1 MPGRIFAPRFAT
13 RAHRMS
19 AADHSLSISYR
30 DVLRPDL
37 TPDEARLLAAAET
50 AVSHSYAPYS
60 GFRVGS
66 ALLLA
71 SGEIL
76 TGANHENAAFPVGVC
91 AERVVLGVLD
101 MKGPPVVAI
110 AVTYQTDRPLQHS
123 PLAPCGLCRQ
133 SLLEVRVHQNAPIAV
148 LMACPDA
155 TVPVRV
161 VADAAELLPLY
172 FSGKNL

>member
-1 MPGRIFAPRFAT
+1 MPER
-13 RAHRMS
+13 S
-19 AADHSLSISYR
+19 AAISYR
-30 DVLRPDL
+30 EVLRPDL

-50 AVSHSYAPYS
+50 AVANAYAPYS
-60 GFRVGS
+60 HFRVGA
-66 ALLLA
+66 ALLLTN
-71 SGEIL
+71 GEIL

-91 AERVVLGVLD
+91 AERVVLGMLD
-101 MKGPPVVAI
+101 MRGPAVTAI

-148 LMACPDA
+148 LMACPDPA
-155 TVPVRV
+155 VPVRI
-161 VADAAELLPLY
+161 VADAASLLPLY

>member
-1 MPGRIFAPRFAT
+1 MLPTDPPPSRQFSFT
-13 RAHRMS
+13 
-19 AADHSLSISYR
+19 YR
-30 DVLRPDL
+30 DVPRAGL
-37 TPDEARLLAAAET
+37 TPDEARLLAAAEV
-50 AVSHSYAPYS
+50 AVGQSYAPYS
-60 GFRVGS
+60 SFRVGA

-71 SGEIL
+71 DGSIL

-91 AERVVLGVLD
+91 AERVVLGMLD
-101 MKGPPVVAI
+101 MSGPPVTAI

-133 SLLEVRVHQNAPIAV
+133 SLLEVRVHQAAPIAV

-155 TVPVRV
+155 AVPVRI